1 MLDTLTPNTLELLGL
16 LGIWGIAT
24 IVMGLLIEYSS
35 NKSKDSYNKLH

>member
-1 MLDTLTPNTLELLGL
+1 MLTQDIQNSLELLG
-16 LGIWGIAT
+16 IWLITT